1 MSQGPAERAAD
12 GQLGTMNY
20 QSLKLKT
27 KLNNE
32 RLKESLEALKRQSQ
46 EGKFEKRLE
55 ERARGQYG
63 ALSAKK
69 NGRAERPRNGAKR
82 RETLASQESLDA
94 PLSAISKNEANE
106 KGSQRDLKAFGQIN
120 LDKLEGEHDKLRDL
134 LLTTQGRGFQQKH

>member
-12 GQLGTMNY
+12 AQLGATNY

-46 EGKFEKRLE
+46 EGKFDRRLE
-55 ERARGQYG
+55 DRARGQYG
-63 ALSAKK
+63 NFSPKK
-69 NGRAERPRNGAKR
+69 NGRGERPKPGSKR
-82 RETLASQESLDA
+82 RETNASQESLGGH
-94 PLSAISKNEANE
+94 LSTVSKHEASE
-106 KGSQRDLKAFGQIN
+106 KGALTDYKTVSQIN

-134 LLTTQGRGFQQKH
+134 LLTTQKGGF